1 MVHWLGLHALTAEGH
16 CSVAG
21 WGTKIP
27 QAAWDSQK
35 KKKESKK
42 KKKKTQPPPKK
53 KKNKNSTTYKIEKG
67 GNI

>member
-1 MVHWLGLHALTAEGH
+1 MVHWLGLHALSAEGR

-35 KKKESKK
+35 KKKAK
-42 KKKKTQPPPKK
+42 KKKKTLPPPKK
-53 KKNKNSTTYKIEKG
+53 KTKTKTKTPPHTK
-67 GNI
+67 